1 MACRNPT
8 RPPRPAGAVPRWLR
22 PGVLVEDAR
31 TGRPGVVA
39 AVGLR
44 MGGQQVGPAD
54 RVWLRPAGGG
64 REWTAA
70 AADLTPVAGS

>member
-1 MACRNPT
+1 MQNPT
-8 RPPRPAGAVPRWLR
+8 HPPRPAGAVPRWLR
-22 PGVLVEDAR
+22 PGVLVEDTR
-31 TGRPGVVA
+31 TGRPAVVA

-44 MGGQQVGPAD
+44 MGGQQIGPPD

-70 AADLTPVAGS
+70 AGDLTPAAP